1 MVPWGEGYLFLRH
14 VKHSNLVSR
23 QQMRKDNS
31 RLMVC
36 PPGEYY
42 VVAMDVPGM
51 LPPEVILRVGTRVSV
66 ADGATAAS
74 LKLTTRDELKALQ
87 LQ

>member
-1 MVPWGEGYLFLRH
+1 
-14 VKHSNLVSR
+14 
-23 QQMRKDNS
+23 
-31 RLMVC
+31 
-36 PPGEYY
+36 
-42 VVAMDVPGM
+42 MDVPGM